1 MPQEKKIEVPERW
14 VLGSFEELSKWVL
27 EDLSDLEQI
36 RRRLNFVKLIA
47 EDFKP
52 GVPEWWIKELESIV
66 RDLEWYMQVRKQTFT
81 PANMEEWFKKWIE
94 TRKVPVTPT
103 EKVAVP
109 PTAKPIEVPPVP
121 TTPSEIPAP
130 PGVKIEEYLPN
141 AEMDY
146 QSSPYEVK
154 TEVTEPFG
162 VVVSVDYPKE
172 AKPGDKVRITV
183 AVANIGNAPGKLWAR
198 LHVYNKATGETFWLS
213 PYAVSDRPI
222 MPGLVVIP
230 DLFVCWFEFTMPDFD
245 VDFVVQ
251 SGHIK

>member
-52 GVPEWWIKELESIV
+52 SVPEWWIKELESIV

-103 EKVAVP
+103 EKVAAP
-109 PTAKPIEVPPVP
+109 PTA
-121 TTPSEIPAP
+121 
-130 PGVKIEEYLPN
+130 
-141 AEMDY
+141 
-146 QSSPYEVK
+146 
-154 TEVTEPFG
+154 
-162 VVVSVDYPKE
+162 
-172 AKPGDKVRITV
+172 AK
-183 AVANIGNAPGKLWAR
+183 
-198 LHVYNKATGETFWLS
+198 
-213 PYAVSDRPI
+213 
-222 MPGLVVIP
+222 
-230 DLFVCWFEFTMPDFD
+230 
-245 VDFVVQ
+245 
-251 SGHIK
+251 